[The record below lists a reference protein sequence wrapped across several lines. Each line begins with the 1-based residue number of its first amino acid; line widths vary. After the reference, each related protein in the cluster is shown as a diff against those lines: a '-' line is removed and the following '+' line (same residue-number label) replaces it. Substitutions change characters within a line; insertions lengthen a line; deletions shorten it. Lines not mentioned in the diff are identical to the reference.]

1 MNRTA
6 SVQHSTN
13 ESIKNQ
19 CWWHQSTNNERSH
32 SNYCEQHQYQ
42 CAEHQQPMCSASAD
56 NAHSTRLPYARF
68 LQSEYFHFSQ
78 YVSHSCHSAR
88 SRRRSRRIH
97 PSRNYALPRCGMTVF
112 EVPSPSTR
120 EVILHIKEPS
130 PSGRGGT
137 ACRG

>member
-1 MNRTA
+1 MHRASTSKAFSFYKQSAQYQRPMHTA
-6 SVQHSTN
+6 STTLNATLTSMRSSST
-13 ESIKNQ
+13 SMLRV
-19 CWWHQSTNNERSH
+19 STAN
-32 SNYCEQHQYQ
+32 
-42 CAEHQQPMCSASAD
+42 AD
-56 NAHSTRLPYARF
+56 ITRLPYAWF

-112 EVPSPSTR
+112 KVPSPSTR

-137 ACRG
+137 ACGG